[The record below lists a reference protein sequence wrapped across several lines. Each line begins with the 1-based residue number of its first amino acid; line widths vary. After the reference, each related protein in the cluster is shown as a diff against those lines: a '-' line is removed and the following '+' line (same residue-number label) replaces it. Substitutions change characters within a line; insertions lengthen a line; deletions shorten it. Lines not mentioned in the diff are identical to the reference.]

1 MNIPCGNFFNVISK
15 SCDTG
20 LNKLKFNIYLNNT
33 IQKNIYLN
41 KSYLVP
47 NLGYRISLNKHLKSC
62 RLATPHSKCDKTKPK
77 CSNINRCTIIR
88 ISNPKLYILKPK
100 NSGVHKEGK
109 ILPEVFWLSFSST
122 ILQLTSGHLSHP
134 LCCIIEITTANLF

>member
-41 KSYLVP
+41 RSYLVP

-77 CSNINRCTIIR
+77 CSNVNRCTIIK
-88 ISNPKLYILKPK
+88 ISNPKLYILKLK
-100 NSGVHKEGK
+100 NSSPQGGK
-109 ILPEVFWLSFSST
+109 NSSRGLLVVFLIHYIAVDLWPSFSST
-122 ILQLTSGHLSHP
+122 MLHY
-134 LCCIIEITTANLF
+134 